1 MGREGEK
8 EGLLAVLLGDLYSN
22 NLAPLTITSPLSL
35 LPVAGRPLLD
45 ITLDSLRLAGVTEVL
60 LYLSSHPGMVKSW
73 LASSRWSSQ
82 PSPLTITIIVNEEC
96 MSVGDACRD
105 LDEKGVVRGD
115 FLLVGAGLIAGG
127 GLCLD
132 LALERHKQR
141 VSKDKHAVMTA
152 LYTLALPGEQSRE
165 SGQEVVLA
173 TDKHTGQV
181 LFYQRSGNTAYNFP
195 IELFQHDQVELS
207 FDLGDPFIAV
217 CHPTVLALF
226 SDNFDLQTLDALTSE
241 ILESDLVDSTVYME
255 RLEGRAVGRVISPH
269 SLLEVEQRLLER
281 WFHPQVVDQAGSQIT
296 MGRHSVYK
304 GRDSSLAGGVL
315 LKEGVLVSSGSKVGS
330 KAILERSTVGAGAVL
345 GQGCLVKDSI
355 VMEGAVI
362 GNGVHLDQVIVG
374 RGAVV
379 KEGSRLNSRCLVG
392 EGVILEASVI
402 VPELTRISAA
412 QEDDWGEDGGD
423 DKLGEK
429 AFLYTEED
437 EDEEEEEEEEM
448 KKDWWGSAYEEAE
461 DGSSEGMSEGS
472 SEGDDEEEE
481 EEESEEEGG
490 EHDDVKNFRRE
501 VIESIERG
509 GDTDNLVLEINGSKH
524 AWNITLSEVN
534 QCVIYAVLTNGVDTS
549 QPPAALLTAATANI
563 KKFLG
568 LLRKYCS
575 GANKQGYY
583 LAGLET
589 LVARDS
595 AWLEVLHKV
604 LHFLY
609 DKDVLEDAVIID
621 WMEGEGEDKDVKDK
635 MRNKCKAFI
644 QWLEEADSESE
655 ED

>member
-1 MGREGEK
+1 
-8 EGLLAVLLGDLYSN
+8 
-22 NLAPLTITSPLSL
+22 
-35 LPVAGRPLLD
+35 
-45 ITLDSLRLAGVTEVL
+45 
-60 LYLSSHPGMVKSW
+60 MVKSW

-82 PSPLTITIIVNEEC
+82 PSPLTITVIVNEEC

-127 GLCLD
+127 GLGLD

-141 VSKDKHAVMTA
+141 VSNDKHAVMTA

-181 LFYQRSGNTAYNFP
+181 LFYQRSGNTSYNFP

-207 FDLGDPFIAV
+207 FDLGDPCIAV
-217 CHPTVLALF
+217 CHPSVLALF

-269 SLLEVEQRLLER
+269 SLSEVEQRLLER
-281 WFHPQVVDQAGSQIT
+281 WFHPQVVDRAGSRIT
-296 MGRHSVYK
+296 MARHSVYK
-304 GRDSSLAGGVL
+304 GKDSTLAAGVL

-330 KAILERSTVGAGAVL
+330 KAMLERSTIGAGAVV
-345 GQGCLVKDSI
+345 GEGCLVKDSI

-374 RGAVV
+374 GGAVV
-379 KEGSRLNSRCLVG
+379 KEGSRLNSRCLLG
-392 EGVILEASVI
+392 EGVILEEGVM

-412 QEDDWGEDGGD
+412 QEDDWGEDGGG

-437 EDEEEEEEEEM
+437 EDEE
-448 KKDWWGSAYEEAE
+448 
-461 DGSSEGMSEGS
+461 
-472 SEGDDEEEE
+472 GD

-549 QPPAALLTAATANI
+549 QPPAALLTAATSNI

-589 LVARDS
+589 LVARDN
-595 AWLEVLHKV
+595 AWLEVLPKV

-621 WMEGEGEDKDVKDK
+621 WMGEQGEDKEVKDK